1 MCGLGE
7 EPITTALLRGTL
19 EYCVL
24 ALLAERELYS
34 TELLRR
40 ISDELQLAASEG
52 AMYPLLS
59 RLRNSGR
66 IAGGELVR
74 DLREHIETSRADLPA
89 ETEAQ
94 VRGILERLGDPG
106 GIARAAAEE
115 TGLPLGDRQAPKP
128 RRGLRIVAVVVGVVV
143 LLVGALFLVQDNR
156 GGSVPELPHSSG
168 GWLTPG

>member
-1 MCGLGE
+1 MCDVGD

-40 ISDELQLAASEG
+40 ISDELQLTASEG

-66 IAGGELVR
+66 IAS
-74 DLREHIETSRADLPA
+74 DWRESTSGP
-89 ETEAQ
+89 
-94 VRGILERLGDPG
+94 
-106 GIARAAAEE
+106 
-115 TGLPLGDRQAPKP
+115 P
-128 RRGLRIVAVVVGVVV
+128 RRYYTLTPE
-143 LLVGALFLVQDNR
+143 GALALNQFR
-156 GGSVPELPHSSG
+156 ARWTAFRSG
-168 GWLTPG
+168 VDRILGTEQA